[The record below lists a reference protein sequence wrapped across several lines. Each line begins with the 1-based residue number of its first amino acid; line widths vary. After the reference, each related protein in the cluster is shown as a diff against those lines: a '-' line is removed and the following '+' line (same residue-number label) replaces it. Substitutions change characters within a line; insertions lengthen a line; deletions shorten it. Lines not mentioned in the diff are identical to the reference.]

1 MNCRSHKRPALEPAP
16 KVAIGYGACTDL
28 QINATEFLERYYSRR
43 IPAATTGSREIVNN
57 EDELLQSFAYY
68 FQNGAAAE

>member
-1 MNCRSHKRPALEPAP
+1 M
-16 KVAIGYGACTDL
+16 
-28 QINATEFLERYYSRR
+28 QINATEFLGRYYSRR
-43 IPAATTGSREIVNN
+43 IPAVTTGSRAIVNN